1 MTSLVGTGP
10 LLRLAWRRDRWII
23 VASVLALVATAY
35 GSMVAT
41 LDLYPTDAD
50 AASGAAVM
58 VDNPSLTALYGPLPS
73 ATAAGI
79 GVLKTVMMGS
89 LFTAFLAFAIVRRHT
104 RTEEEDGRFELV
116 AAGVV
121 GRRAPLAAAVGL
133 AATTVVATGLLS
145 ALSLVATG
153 VGLTGSL
160 ALGVV
165 EVVAGLV
172 MTGITAIA
180 VQLTSTTRGA
190 GGIAVGALGLAFLV
204 RALADTAQG
213 SGQDL
218 VWLSFLGWAEK
229 VSPFGANRLWLL
241 LPAVVATAALLIVA
255 DLLLHRRDL
264 GSGLWAAR
272 PGPTRASAAL
282 GTPLGLAWRLQRG
295 ALLGWTI
302 GYAVVGLAVGNIA
315 KSVDEIASSPGV
327 EEMLRK
333 MSGGQGSLVDVF
345 FGTELRFLAIGVA
358 GYGIATA
365 LRLRS
370 EESAGRAE
378 VVLAAAVSRWRW
390 VASHALIAAL
400 GSLWLLAVVG
410 AAAGLSAGAVSST
423 GVGDLLPAALATAP
437 AVLVCVALTVLL
449 FGLLPRW
456 STLAWGLLAVFVL
469 LGEFGALLSLPDWM
483 LALSPF
489 DHLGSLPGGDAN
501 AGGLLALLA
510 AAVVTGAL
518 GFVRFRRRDLAT

>member
-1 MTSLVGTGP
+1 MTSFVGTRT

-35 GSMVAT
+35 GSMAAT
-41 LDLYPTDAD
+41 LGLYPTDAA
-50 AASGAAVM
+50 AASGAAVL
-58 VDNPSLTALYGPLPS
+58 VGNPSLTALYGPLPA

-89 LFTAFLAFAIVRRHT
+89 LFTAFLAFALVRRHT
-104 RTEEEDGRFELV
+104 RSEEEDGRFELV

-133 AATTVVATGLLS
+133 ATMTVLATGLLS
-145 ALSLVATG
+145 ALSLVTTG
-153 VGLTGSL
+153 VDLTGSL
-160 ALGVV
+160 SLGVV

-213 SGQDL
+213 GGRHL
-218 VWLSFLGWAEK
+218 VWLSFLGWAEQ

-241 LPAVVATAALLIVA
+241 LPALVATAALLVVA

-272 PGPTRASAAL
+272 PGPARASARL
-282 GTPLGLAWRLQRG
+282 GSPLGLAWRLQRG

-315 KSVDEIASSPGV
+315 RSVDQIASSPGI

-333 MSGGQGSLVDVF
+333 MSGGQGALVDAF
-345 FGTELRFLAIGVA
+345 FGTELRFLAIGA
-358 GYGIATA
+358 AAYGIAAA

-370 EESAGRAE
+370 EESSGRAE
-378 VVLAAAVSRWRW
+378 VVLAGSVSRGQW
-390 VASHALIAAL
+390 VASHTLIAAL

-410 AAAGLSAGAVSST
+410 TAAGLTAGAVSST
-423 GVGDLLPAALATAP
+423 GVGDLLD
-437 AVLVCVALTVLL
+437 
-449 FGLLPRW
+449 RK
-456 STLAWGLLAVFVL
+456 STRLN
-469 LGEFGALLSLPDWM
+469 S
-483 LALSPF
+483 S
-489 DHLGSLPGGDAN
+489 H
-501 AGGLLALLA
+501 
-510 AAVVTGAL
+510 T
-518 GFVRFRRRDLAT
+518 